1 MAFAVYTKENVKRNA
16 VVVVSYLFVLL
27 FLYAAISK
35 LLDFETFT
43 VQLAQSPLLSAYAGV
58 IAWAVPGLEILIAIL
73 LTVPKY
79 RIPAL
84 YASFTLMVMFTTYI
98 YIILNF
104 SEFIPCSCG
113 GVLEKLS
120 WTQHLFFN
128 LVFIILAGVAVL
140 VTGWYTS
147 KKTLFLFATLAI
159 FGIGTVTLLFAFS
172 EKKMHRNNAFVRRY
186 IPHPISVQEVYDL
199 KYNSWYIAGINSGN
213 VYLGNVTA
221 PLKVLILDTL
231 LRKADTIEIQLD
243 NMHLP
248 YKSVTVAVGETDFF
262 VSDGTVPII
271 LHGLKKDW
279 RATTFYKGQYFTAA
293 TPMDSL
299 RLSVRLANSR
309 TLKNSI
315 AVIKN
320 RDTLENI
327 TLPGYELPAVGD
339 GIFESD
345 GQLLWNGEL
354 QKIVYTYFY
363 SNRYYIIAPSLETV
377 EQHTIDTVTSPS
389 LEILSSKTLGQ
400 DKLKGNA
407 STINQYAATYGDC
420 LFIKSKRLGK
430 YEPKEMLEEASI
442 IDVYNITQD
451 EYLFSFYLYHYDAKK
466 LTAFYVVKNSLYAI
480 MEDRLVKYEL
490 ESNFFNP
497 I

>member
-1 MAFAVYTKENVKRNA
+1 M
-16 VVVVSYLFVLL
+16 
-27 FLYAAISK
+27 YAAVSK
-35 LLDFETFT
+35 ILDYETFR
-43 VQLAQSPLLSAYAGV
+43 VQLAQSPLLSAYAGI
-58 IAWAVPGLEILIAIL
+58 IAWCIPVIEIGISFL
-73 LTVPKY
+73 LMVPKF
-79 RIPAL
+79 RTIAL
-84 YASFTLMVMFTTYI
+84 YAAFTLMVMFTAYI
-98 YIILNF
+98 YIILNY
-104 SEFIPCSCG
+104 SDFIPCSCG

-120 WTQHLFFN
+120 WTQHLIFN
-128 LVFIILAGVAVL
+128 VVFIILAGVAVFF
-140 VTGWYTS
+140 TAQRS
-147 KKTLFLFATLAI
+147 KKKTLLMLAILAI
-159 FGIGTVTLLFAFS
+159 FSIGTVTLLFAIS
-172 EKKMHRNNAFVRRY
+172 EKKMHRNNAFIRRY

-221 PLKVLILDTL
+221 PLNILILDTL
-231 LRKADTIEIQLD
+231 LRQTDTIEIQLD

-248 YKSVTVAVGETDFF
+248 YKSVIVAIGEKDFF
-262 VSDGTVPII
+262 VNDGTVPII
-271 LHGLKKDW
+271 LQGVKTDW
-279 RATTFYKGQYFTAA
+279 KATTFYKGQYFTAV

-299 RLSVRLANSR
+299 RLSIRLANAR

-320 RDTLENI
+320 EDTEENN
-327 TLPGYELPAVGD
+327 TLPVYELPAVGD

-345 GQLLWNGEL
+345 GQLLWNEQL

-363 SNRYYIIAPSLETV
+363 SNRYYIIATSLETV
-377 EQHTIDTVTSPS
+377 EQHTIDTVTSPA
-389 LEILSSKTLGQ
+389 LEILSSKTLRQ
-400 DKLKGNA
+400 DKLKGNT
-407 STINQYAATYGDC
+407 SIINQYAATYGDY

-490 ESNFFNP
+490 ESNFF
-497 I
+497 